1 VAIVDRLGKT
11 LAGAPILLSSVD
23 ALMDWSRGQSL
34 WAMPLG
40 TACCAME
47 LIAASFSKFDFDRL
61 GTFPRPDP
69 RHTDVMI
76 VAGTV
81 TRKMAPAAKRLYEQM
96 ADPKYVV
103 AMGNCAVSG
112 GIFFYDSYSV
122 VRGIDEVIPVD
133 VYIAGCPPRPEAL
146 QDGVLQLRELIRTRS
161 ILEGR
166 TYERKLTL
174 PRPGDDRAGTTDTS
188 ERTAFPVMPADD
200 TVPAASNSADGDAS

>member
-1 VAIVDRLGKT
+1 VAIVDRLGKA
-11 LAGAPILLSSVD
+11 LSGAPILLSSVD

-61 GTFPRPDP
+61 GTFPRP

-76 VAGTV
+76 VAGTI
-81 TRKMAPAAKRLYEQM
+81 TRKMAPAVTRLYEQM
-96 ADPKYVV
+96 AEPKYVV

-122 VRGIDEVIPVD
+122 VRTS
-133 VYIAGCPPRPEAL
+133 A
-146 QDGVLQLRELIRTRS
+146 RS
-161 ILEGR
+161 
-166 TYERKLTL
+166 
-174 PRPGDDRAGTTDTS
+174 
-188 ERTAFPVMPADD
+188 
-200 TVPAASNSADGDAS
+200 